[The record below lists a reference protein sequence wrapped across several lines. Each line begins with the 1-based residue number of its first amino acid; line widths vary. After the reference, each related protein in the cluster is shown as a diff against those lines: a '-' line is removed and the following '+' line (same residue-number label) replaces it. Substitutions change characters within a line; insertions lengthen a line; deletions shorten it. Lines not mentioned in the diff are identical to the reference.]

1 MRGAPRDVTR
11 AALLICGAIVF
22 LGAGLF
28 ARAAGS
34 ARAQTELPLGGPI
47 VLIPSGDVLI
57 GAREEAI
64 YQAAALCRAESRF
77 DGGASCTIERFA
89 NELHT
94 RVAHVARFGID
105 RTEVSRGAYRACVAS
120 GRCAPS
126 SEIVD
131 DLTSGE
137 DGLPVAG
144 IDLPRAERYCAA
156 RGGRLPTE
164 EEWTRAARGDDER
177 SFPWGSSYDPG
188 LANHGRPPGLA
199 DPSDGFLHA
208 APVGSFP
215 SGASPFGVLD
225 LAGQRVGVDLEHA
238 HGGRSVVARC
248 ADDAR
253 GVSGA
258 ARRLL
263 PPSRARPPGQR
274 AQLRRALGSG
284 ERRPRPALRLRSLR
298 RPFSTDGEAPR
309 PPRG

>member
-144 IDLPRAERYCAA
+144 IDLHRAERYCAA

-225 LAGQRVGVDLEHA
+225 LAGNVWEWTSSMPTEDDLSLLGAPMTPEAFRVLRGGSFLHPAHALRVSARNFAAPLDLA
-238 HGGRSVVARC
+238 SADLGLRC
-248 ADDAR
+248 AYD
-253 GVSGA
+253 
-258 ARRLL
+258 L
-263 PPSRARPPGQR
+263 
-274 AQLRRALGSG
+274 
-284 ERRPRPALRLRSLR
+284 
-298 RPFSTDGEAPR
+298 
-309 PPRG
+309 

>member
-28 ARAAGS
+28 ARATGS

-225 LAGQRVGVDLEHA
+225 LAGNVWEWTSSMPTEDDLSLLGAPMTPEAFRVLRGGSFLHPAHALRVSARNFAAPLDLA
-238 HGGRSVVARC
+238 SADLGLRC
-248 ADDAR
+248 AYD
-253 GVSGA
+253 
-258 ARRLL
+258 L
-263 PPSRARPPGQR
+263 
-274 AQLRRALGSG
+274 
-284 ERRPRPALRLRSLR
+284 
-298 RPFSTDGEAPR
+298 
-309 PPRG
+309 

>member
-225 LAGQRVGVDLEHA
+225 LAGNVWEWTSSMPTEDDLSLLGAPMTPEAFRVLRGGSFLHPAHALRVSARNFAAPLDLVSA
-238 HGGRSVVARC
+238 DLGLRC
-248 ADDAR
+248 AYD
-253 GVSGA
+253 
-258 ARRLL
+258 L
-263 PPSRARPPGQR
+263 
-274 AQLRRALGSG
+274 
-284 ERRPRPALRLRSLR
+284 
-298 RPFSTDGEAPR
+298 
-309 PPRG
+309 

>member
-1 MRGAPRDVTR
+1 MRGAPRDVAR
-11 AALLICGAIVF
+11 AALLIGGAIVF

-137 DGLPVAG
+137 DALPVAG
-144 IDLPRAERYCAA
+144 IDLPRAASYCAA

-177 SFPWGSSYDPG
+177 SFPWGSSYDPA

-225 LAGQRVGVDLEHA
+225 LAGNVWEWTSSMPTEDDLSLLGAPMTPEAFRVLRGGSFLHPAHALRVSARNFAAPLDLATADLGV
-238 HGGRSVVARC
+238 RC
-248 ADDAR
+248 AYD
-253 GVSGA
+253 
-258 ARRLL
+258 L
-263 PPSRARPPGQR
+263 
-274 AQLRRALGSG
+274 
-284 ERRPRPALRLRSLR
+284 
-298 RPFSTDGEAPR
+298 
-309 PPRG
+309 

>member
-225 LAGQRVGVDLEHA
+225 LAGNVWEWTSSMPTEDDLSLLGAPMTPEAFRVLRGGSFLHPAHALRVSARNFAAPLDLA
-238 HGGRSVVARC
+238 SADLGLRC
-248 ADDAR
+248 AYD
-253 GVSGA
+253 
-258 ARRLL
+258 L
-263 PPSRARPPGQR
+263 
-274 AQLRRALGSG
+274 
-284 ERRPRPALRLRSLR
+284 
-298 RPFSTDGEAPR
+298 
-309 PPRG
+309 

>member
-1 MRGAPRDVTR
+1 MRATLFSAAPLLALSALLVTIAPR
-11 AALLICGAIVF
+11 
-22 LGAGLF
+22 
-28 ARAAGS
+28 ARG
-34 ARAQTELPLGGPI
+34 QTELSIGGPI
-47 VLIPSGDVLI
+47 VVIPSGDVLL

-89 NELHT
+89 SELRT

-126 SEIVD
+126 SEIGD
-131 DLTSGE
+131 DDDDT
-137 DGLPVAG
+137 LPVAG
-144 IDLPRAERYCAA
+144 IDLRRAERYCAA

-177 SFPWGSSYDPG
+177 SFPWGASYIPG
-188 LANHGRPPGLA
+188 LANHGRPPGLT

-225 LAGQRVGVDLEHA
+225 LAGNVWEWTSSRPTEEDLSLLGAPMTPEAFRVLRGGSYLHPAHALRVTARNFAAPLDLATADLGV
-238 HGGRSVVARC
+238 RC
-248 ADDAR
+248 AYD
-253 GVSGA
+253 
-258 ARRLL
+258 L
-263 PPSRARPPGQR
+263 
-274 AQLRRALGSG
+274 
-284 ERRPRPALRLRSLR
+284 
-298 RPFSTDGEAPR
+298 
-309 PPRG
+309 